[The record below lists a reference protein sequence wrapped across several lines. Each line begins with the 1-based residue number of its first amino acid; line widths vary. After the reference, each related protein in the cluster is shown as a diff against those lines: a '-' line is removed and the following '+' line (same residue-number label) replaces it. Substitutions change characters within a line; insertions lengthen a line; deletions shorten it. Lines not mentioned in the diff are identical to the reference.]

1 MYALKKNLSL
11 RLLVCT
17 TGAIFACAAI
27 AAAQDLGPQ
36 NGEFSVSGGTT
47 WWKSKKDAEN
57 TTLLRGGFIN
67 IKGTINP
74 FNYVGFELGA
84 TVYGNN
90 ALRLSP
96 IENGLPSR
104 VQLGS
109 RLFQGSAD
117 ALLYGTPKDSRFRP
131 FVFAG
136 VGVNSFR
143 PTDEARQLVNSPN
156 ALGFNARSLDHE
168 TVPAFNYGAGFK
180 VRLATHWGVRVDARG
195 MVSGLPDF
203 NLPTSGAPGT
213 LYIPHGGTLSGF
225 QLSSGLSYIFSPGAT
240 VVEEVHQEVQKTTI
254 TTSIATTSGNTSGLC
269 AGDTVS
275 FHASATG
282 GRDLMYRWTV
292 DGNNAGTGADFTYTA
307 PREGGSHTIALE
319 GVLGAPDPNA
329 TITAAAPVTVTVN
342 AYSNPTLTL
351 SADKTTLNFGESTPL
366 QTSVT
371 KGACNGNITLSCT
384 ATEGTITGTDS
395 KVFDSNGVSFD
406 MSNRGKEQS
415 KQVTVSCTANDDK
428 GGNGTASTSITVTL
442 KAGAQRKYDVLF
454 PSASSRVNNC
464 GKRALI
470 DEIAPAL
477 EADPGMTV
485 VLIGHVDGTEKAP
498 VARGRRGRN
507 APAAEPIDQQ
517 RAENIAAV
525 LSAATGI
532 CRRVNAN
539 QIKVKW
545 VGSDQSG
552 EYRTPNCADSVKE
565 RRGAATTGDAKDR
578 RVEVYL
584 IPSGADMPAA
594 AQGALDLP
602 AGVKALGCPR

>member
-1 MYALKKNLSL
+1 MYALRKRSSF

-17 TGAIFACAAI
+17 TGAIFACAAM

-36 NGEFSVSGGTT
+36 NGEISISGGSS
-47 WWKSKKDAEN
+47 WWKSKKDAER
-57 TTLLRGGFIN
+57 TSLLQGGFFN
-67 IKGTINP
+67 VKGTINP
-74 FNYVGFELGA
+74 FNYVGFEAGVTFGKNDLQLTR
-84 TVYGNN
+84 TVND
-90 ALRLSP
+90 LPDRVRL
-96 IENGLPSR
+96 E
-104 VQLGS
+104 S
-109 RLFQGSAD
+109 RLFQGSLD
-117 ALLYGTPKDSRFRP
+117 ALLYGTPKTSRFRP

-143 PTDEARQLVNSPN
+143 PTDDAKSIVHSATRADLN
-156 ALGFNARSLDHE
+156 AQSLDHE

-180 VRLATHWGVRVDARG
+180 VRMATHWGVRVDARG
-195 MVSGLPDF
+195 MLSRLPDF
-203 NLPTSGAPGT
+203 NLPGSGTPAS
-213 LYIPHGGTLSGF
+213 LYIPHGGTISGF
-225 QLSSGLSYIFSPGAT
+225 QLSGGISYIFSPGAEEV
-240 VVEEVHQEVQKTTI
+240 VVEKVVEKTTI
-254 TTSIATTSGNTSGLC
+254 TTSIATTSGNTTGLC

-275 FHASATG
+275 FHATATG
-282 GRDLMYRWTV
+282 GRELNYRWTV
-292 DGNNAGTGADFTYTA
+292 DGTAAGNGADFTYTA
-307 PREGGSHTIALE
+307 PKEGGSHTIALE
-319 GVLGAPDPNA
+319 AALGAPDANA
-329 TITAAAPVTVTVN
+329 TVTAASPVTVTVN
-342 AYSNPTLTL
+342 AYSNPSLTL
-351 SADKTTLNFGESTPL
+351 SAQRTTLAFGESTPL

-371 KGACNGNITLSCT
+371 KGSCNGNLTVSCT

-406 MSNRGKEQS
+406 MSNRGKEQT
-415 KQVTVSCTANDDK
+415 KQVTVSCTATDDK
-428 GGNGTASTSITVTL
+428 GGNATASAPITVTL

-485 VLIGHVDGTEKAP
+485 ILIGHVDGTEKAP
-498 VARGRRGRN
+498 VARGRRRN
-507 APAAEPIDQQ
+507 APVAEPIDQQ
-517 RAENIAAV
+517 RAESVAAV

-552 EYRTPNCADSVKE
+552 EYRTPSCADSVKE

-578 RVEVYL
+578 RVEIYL

-594 AQGALDLP
+594 AQGAMELP
-602 AGVKALGCPR
+602 AGVKALGCPK